1 MTKQPSKH
9 NRSTAFAKRAWKQQR
24 STAVWLAAVV
34 GAALGV
40 VVFIGA
46 GEMNAV
52 TNLSDLIPNS
62 QTGLV
67 SVHDVD
73 GTVVPMTTYLMTM
86 TPAILG
92 MLIAVVA
99 TLTLPGVVADDISGG
114 GIEVLLA
121 SPIPRRA
128 LFTAYLGAG
137 LLLTA
142 ASWGVATLSFA
153 VAATLTASI
162 MGTVTTLSFAYIA
175 ALIILPLSMG
185 MWSATAT
192 LFGAL
197 LYPGTLESKAGMNGG
212 PIRLLATFP
221 ALIIVPALLAFPSA
235 TLVMLAI
242 VVAVT
247 ITASMLIIFLTARGF
262 SSTRVLST

>member
-1 MTKQPSKH
+1 MTKPASKH

-24 STAVWLAAVV
+24 STAVWLAAIV
-34 GAALGV
+34 GAALGII
-40 VVFIGA
+40 VFIGA
-46 GEMNAV
+46 GEMNAI
-52 TNLSDLIPNS
+52 TNLSDLLPGQ

-67 SVHDVD
+67 TVQDSD

-142 ASWGVATLSFA
+142 ASWGVATLSFG
-153 VAATLTASI
+153 VAAALTASI
-162 MGTVTTLSFAYIA
+162 IGATATLSFAYIA

-185 MWSATAT
+185 VWSAAAT

-197 LYPGTLESKAGMNGG
+197 LYPGSLESKAGMNGG
-212 PIRLLATFP
+212 PIRLLAIFP
-221 ALIIVPALLAFPSA
+221 ALIIVPAILVFPSA
-235 TLVMLAI
+235 TLAMLAI
-242 VVAVT
+242 VLAFT
-247 ITASMLIIFLTARGF
+247 IAASVLVIFLTARGF
-262 SSTRVLST
+262 RSSRVLST

>member
-1 MTKQPSKH
+1 MTKPPSKH
-9 NRSTAFAKRAWKQQR
+9 NRSAAFAKRAWKQQR
-24 STAVWLAAVV
+24 STAVWLAAIV
-34 GAALGV
+34 GAALGM

-46 GEMNAV
+46 GEMHAIA
-52 TNLSDLIPNS
+52 NLSDLIPG

-67 SVHDVD
+67 TVHDND

-142 ASWGVATLSFA
+142 ASWGVATLSFG

-162 MGTVTTLSFAYIA
+162 IGATTTLSFAYIA

-185 MWSATAT
+185 VWSATAT

-197 LYPGTLESKAGMNGG
+197 LYPGSLESKAGMNGG
-212 PIRLLATFP
+212 PIRLLAIFP
-221 ALIIVPALLAFPSA
+221 ALIIVPALLVFPSA
-235 TLVMLAI
+235 TLAMLA
-242 VVAVT
+242 VVLAVT
-247 ITASMLIIFLTARGF
+247 IAASVLVIFLTARGF
-262 SSTRVLST
+262 RSTRVLST

>member
-9 NRSTAFAKRAWKQQR
+9 SRSAAFAKRAWKQQR
-24 STAVWLAAVV
+24 STAVWLAAVA

-52 TNLSDLIPNS
+52 TNVSDLIPHS

-67 SVHDVD
+67 SVYDAD
-73 GTVVPMTTYLMTM
+73 GTVAPLTAYLMSM

-99 TLTLPGVVADDISGG
+99 TLTLPGVVADDIGGG

-137 LLLTA
+137 FLLTA
-142 ASWGVATLSFA
+142 ASWGVATLAFA
-153 VAATLTASI
+153 VAATLTALTI
-162 MGTVTTLSFAYIA
+162 GTVTTLSFAYVA
-175 ALIILPLSMG
+175 ALIVLPLSMG
-185 MWSATAT
+185 VWSATAT

-197 LYPGTLESKAGMNGG
+197 LYPGALESKAGMNGG
-212 PIRLLATFP
+212 PIRLLAIFP
-221 ALIIVPALLAFPSA
+221 ALIIVPALLAFPAA

-247 ITASMLIIFLTARGF
+247 IAASVLIIFLTARGF